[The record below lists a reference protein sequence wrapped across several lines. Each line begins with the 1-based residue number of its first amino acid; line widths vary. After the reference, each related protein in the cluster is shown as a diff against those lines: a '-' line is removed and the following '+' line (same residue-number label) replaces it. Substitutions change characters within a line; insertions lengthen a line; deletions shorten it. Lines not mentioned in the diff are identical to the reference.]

1 MKKVLITGPESTG
14 KSTLCAELAKQYSAL
29 TTIEFA
35 RDYLNKLKREYNER
49 DLLNILEGQMKLECI
64 ASKNSLNK
72 NSTLLFC
79 DTGPEVMYVW
89 SLYKYGRVHPEI
101 ISCFKKHT
109 YDLVLLMDTD
119 LPWQFDYLR
128 ENPNQKDRNDIL
140 KNYINLFNQHNI
152 PFKLISGSEEKR
164 LKNASQEIN
173 KIANESK

>member
-14 KSTLCAELAKQYSAL
+14 KSTLCEELAKHFSSPS
-29 TTIEFA
+29 TVEFA
-35 RDYLNKLKREYNER
+35 REYLNKLNRDYNES
-49 DLLNILEGQMKLECI
+49 DLLPILKGQLALEFV
-64 ASKNSLNK
+64 ALNDPANK
-72 NSTLLFC
+72 NASFLIC

-89 SLYKYGRVHPEI
+89 SQYKYGRVHPEI
-101 ISCFKKHT
+101 INCFKKHT

-119 LPWQFDYLR
+119 LPWQFDFLR

-173 KIANESK
+173 KIANESN